1 MCGFIG
7 VYSPVGTDVFPEIYD
22 ALLAVQH
29 RGQDAAGIVT
39 ATESFHVEKGPGL
52 VRDIFNEKSAIKL
65 RGPMGIGHVRYPT
78 VGAGIAEDVQPF
90 LTVIPSGVAMAHNG
104 NVTNFLELKSRYF
117 PNRGVRLTSACDLEA
132 ILYIFALEYAKTNA
146 NDTNAERIFRAAA
159 GVFDVVKG
167 AYSVVGILA
176 EGGLFAFRD
185 PFGIK
190 PLVMGERDANGAKSY
205 AFASE
210 SAALDAI
217 GYKIVR
223 DVDAGEAVFIDR
235 DRKVHFKKIAGQ
247 PHRPCIFELVYFA
260 RPDSLLDNVS
270 VSRTR
275 VRFGE
280 ALAEKWKIEA
290 KMQVDTI
297 IPIPETA
304 CIAAQA
310 MARVLGVPYREGL
323 VKNRYVGRTFIM
335 PSQKKRQDAIRRKLN
350 PIKLEFEGK
359 RVLLVDDSIVRGNT
373 ARALVQLAR
382 NAGATQVGFAS
393 TSPPLISPCPY
404 GIDMATKN
412 EFIARGRTIEEVRDE
427 LGADDLVYLDL
438 ENMEKSAR
446 RGNERIEK
454 FCTAC
459 FTGKYPTGDITPEM
473 LAAIEH
479 ERLSVRD
486 KPAGVIN

>member
-7 VYSPVGTDVFPEIYD
+7 VYSPDGTDVFSDVYE

-39 ATESFHVEKGPGL
+39 ATESFHSEKGQGL
-52 VRDIFNEKSAIKL
+52 VSDIFNEKSPAKL
-65 RGPMGIGHVRYPT
+65 RGPIGIGHVRYPT

-90 LTVIPSGVAMAHNG
+90 MTIIPSGVAMAHNG
-104 NVTNFLELKSRYF
+104 NVTNFLELKGRYF
-117 PNRGVRLTSACDLEA
+117 PNRGVRLASACDLEA
-132 ILYIFALEYAKTNA
+132 ILYIFALEYSKTNA
-146 NDTNAERIFRAAA
+146 NDTTFERVFRAVK
-159 GVFDVVKG
+159 GVFEVVKG

-190 PLVMGERDANGAKSY
+190 PLVMGERETPEGKSY

-210 SAALDAI
+210 SAALDVI
-217 GYKIVR
+217 GYKVVR
-223 DVDAGEAVFIDR
+223 DVEAGEAVFIDR
-235 DRKVHFKKIAGQ
+235 ERKLHFRKLSSQ

-280 ALAEKWKIEA
+280 ALAEKWKRES
-290 KMQVDTI
+290 KMPVDAI

-304 CIAAQA
+304 CTAAQA

-323 VKNRYVGRTFIM
+323 VKNRYIGRTFIM

-350 PIKLEFEGK
+350 PVKLEFEGK
-359 RVLLVDDSIVRGNT
+359 NVLLVDDSIVRGNT

-382 NAGATQVGFAS
+382 NAGATGVGFAS

-412 EFIARGRTIEEVRDE
+412 EFIARGKSVDEVRRE

-438 ENMEKSAR
+438 DEMERAALHGGKV
-446 RGNERIEK
+446 EK
-454 FCTAC
+454 YCTAC
-459 FTGKYPTGDITPEM
+459 FTGNYPTGDITIEM
-473 LAAIEH
+473 LTAIEH
-479 ERLSVRD
+479 ERLQARDTVSVR
-486 KPAGVIN
+486 

>member
-7 VYSPVGTDVFPEIYD
+7 VYGPDSQDVFPEIYD

-39 ATESFHVEKGPGL
+39 ATESFHFEKGPGL
-52 VRDIFNEKSAIKL
+52 VRDIFTERSAAKL

-90 LTVIPSGVAMAHNG
+90 LTVIPTGVAMAHNG

-132 ILYIFALEYAKTNA
+132 ILYIFALELAKTEGQGSLS
-146 NDTNAERIFRAAA
+146 DRVFRSVK
-159 GVFDVVKG
+159 GVYDVVKG
-167 AYSVVGILA
+167 AYSVVGVLA

-185 PFGIK
+185 PYGIK
-190 PLVMGERDANGAKSY
+190 PIVMGERQTPAGKAY

-217 GYKIVR
+217 GFDVVR
-223 DVDAGEAVFIDR
+223 DVEAGEAVFIDKGR
-235 DRKVHFKKIAGQ
+235 NVHTRKITTN

-260 RPDSLLDNVS
+260 RPDSFLDKVS

-275 VRFGE
+275 VNFGE
-280 ALAEKWKIEA
+280 ALGEKWKRES
-290 KMQVDTI
+290 KMEVDVV
-297 IPIPETA
+297 IPIPETS

-310 MARVLGVPYREGL
+310 MARTLGVPYREGL

-373 ARALVQLAR
+373 ARALVSLAR
-382 NAGATQVGFAS
+382 KAGAVQVGFAS

-404 GIDMATKN
+404 GIDMATKT
-412 EFIARGRTIEEVRDE
+412 EFIARGRSVDDVRRE
-427 LGADDLVYLDL
+427 LGVEALVYLDL
-438 ENMEKSAR
+438 DEMEGAGR
-446 RGNERIEK
+446 RGNEKIER

-459 FTGKYPTGDITPEM
+459 FTGNYPTGDITPDM
-473 LAAIEH
+473 LAAIEN
-479 ERLSVRD
+479 ERLSVREPVGA
-486 KPAGVIN
+486 KS

>member
-7 VYSPVGTDVFPEIYD
+7 VYAADGTDVFPEVYD

-39 ATESFHVEKGPGL
+39 ATESFHSEKGQGL
-52 VRDIFNEKSAIKL
+52 VRDIFDSRSALKL

-78 VGAGIAEDVQPF
+78 VGAGIVEDVQPF

-104 NVTNFLELKSRYF
+104 NVTNFLELKGRYF
-117 PNRGVRLTSACDLEA
+117 PKRGVRLTSACDLEA

-146 NDTNAERIFRAAA
+146 NDTTHDRVFRATQ

-190 PLVMGERDANGAKSY
+190 PLVMGERDVNGAKSY

-217 GYKIVR
+217 GYKILR
-223 DVDAGEAVFIDR
+223 DVDAGEAVFVDS
-235 DRKVHFKKIAGQ
+235 DRKVHFKKIANQ

-260 RPDSLLDNVS
+260 RPDSFLDNVS

-280 ALAEKWKIEA
+280 ALAEKWKVEG
-290 KMQVDTI
+290 KMQVDAI
-297 IPIPETA
+297 IPIPESS

-310 MARVLGVPYREGL
+310 MARVLDVPYREGL

-382 NAGATQVGFAS
+382 AAGAIEVGFAS
-393 TSPPLISPCPY
+393 TSPPLVSPCPY

-412 EFIARGRTIEEVRDE
+412 EFIARGRSVDDVRRE
-427 LGADDLVYLDL
+427 LGADDLVYLDQ
-438 ENMEKSAR
+438 ESMERAAR
-446 RGNERIEK
+446 RGNEKIER

-459 FTGKYPTGDITPEM
+459 FNGNYPTGDITPEM
-473 LAAIEH
+473 LSAIEH
-479 ERLSVRD
+479 ERLQARD
-486 KPAGVIN
+486 KVGTH